1 MLYCQ
6 SIEGWFF
13 ASKKAVNVTAADN
26 GGKPVTLT
34 LTYKKAI
41 DDVAQNSLVL

>member
-1 MLYCQ
+1 MLYCET
-6 SIEGWFF
+6 IEGWFY
-13 ASKKAVNVTAADN
+13 ASKAAVDVTAADN

-41 DDVAQNSLVL
+41 DDVA